1 MNIHIGKSIFRS
13 DTGTLR
19 VIWACLL
26 RQISELQDKV
36 TAAETESAELKNKVD
51 DMEYESSKAAE
62 KLDRLERLLA
72 EKTQK
77 LQYYT
82 DTGATVT
89 IEGGKAVTGLTRA
102 RVSGWTGGCEWVY
115 EYVCDLMHVECV
127 CVCVCVAWLVC
138 VSV

>member
-1 MNIHIGKSIFRS
+1 M
-13 DTGTLR
+13 
-19 VIWACLL
+19 
-26 RQISELQDKV
+26 

-102 RVSGWTGGCEWVY
+102 RVSGWTDGCVSM
-115 EYVCDLMHVECV
+115 YVTLCTWR
-127 CVCVCVAWLVC
+127 VCVAWLVC

>member
-1 MNIHIGKSIFRS
+1 M
-13 DTGTLR
+13 
-19 VIWACLL
+19 

-102 RVSGWTGGCEWVY
+102 RVSGWTGGCEWVCK
-115 EYVCDLMHVECV
+115 YVCDLVHVES
-127 CVCVCVAWLVC
+127 VCVAWLLC
-138 VSV
+138 VSI